1 MIASTHDRQQLMVS
15 YTESGFALVPIP
27 LGTKRPA
34 HNGWNERTSAITNAA
49 AAVSINGNV
58 GLAHA
63 YCTPCPTVALDLDDF
78 IAAEAWFRQRG
89 LDLNTLLSADDSVI
103 IDSGRANRKKLL
115 YRLPIATAPIR
126 SIQYPDPDS
135 KQMIFELRCAAQNG
149 KTLQDVL
156 PPSIHPDT
164 GQPYRWGGNGH
175 YSRLP
180 VIPQALLD
188 IWIEFISTQKST
200 ARHSKQK
207 QPCSILGTPPTRTA
221 GLSQVHLVLLCEPE
235 TPRAIANV
243 REMLTFIDAD
253 CPYPKYRDVV
263 WAVASTRWSCAYE
276 LVRDWSLTAPPDRFD
291 EGVLQTIFESFSYE
305 GGIRY
310 GTLIHH
316 AREGGWNG

>member
-1 MIASTHDRQQLMVS
+1 VAS
-15 YTESGFALVPIP
+15 
-27 LGTKRPA
+27 
-34 HNGWNERTSAITNAA
+34 
-49 AAVSINGNV
+49 
-58 GLAHA
+58 LAHA
-63 YCTPCPTVALDLDDF
+63 YCEPAPTVALDLDDF

-200 ARHSKQK
+200 TKHSKQK
-207 QPCSILGTPPTRTA
+207 QPCSIPGTPPTRTA
-221 GLSQVHLVLLCEPE
+221 GLSQVHLALLCEPE

-253 CPYPKYRDVV
+253 CPYPKYRDIV

-276 LVRDWSLTAPPDRFD
+276 LVLDWSLTAPDRFD
-291 EGVLQTIFESFSYE
+291 EGVLQKIFESFSYE

-316 AREGGWNG
+316 AREGGWHG